1 MWWRRG
7 VNVNV
12 RDQGP
17 EEEEDGDD
25 DVVKVFT
32 YWTSLSRLGCIFW
45 EGDEDCDRGEKMENT
60 YAFWSNLVGL
70 TGWLPREAAAETQIS
85 HPSLSIG

>member
-1 MWWRRG
+1 M
-7 VNVNV
+7 VMMM
-12 RDQGP
+12 
-17 EEEEDGDD
+17 
-25 DVVKVFT
+25 
-32 YWTSLSRLGCIFW
+32 LSKFSRIGQAFLRLGCIFW